1 MSVAAYGATH
11 PGPRSTNE
19 DALLIDV
26 EAGLFVVADGMG
38 GHNAGEV
45 ASGLAIETIQQF
57 IRKSADR
64 SGARLEE
71 AVRCANQ
78 EILMAAAQRPDYAGM
93 GTTVAAV
100 LVNDHHASLTSIG
113 DSRVYRWHG
122 GKLAQLTRDDSWIAK
137 MLSDGASLSAP
148 EIERHPMRHVLTEV
162 VGVRSDLEP
171 RASECDFESGDALLL
186 CSDGL
191 HGVVSSNQ
199 LAAVMRSSGGV
210 KEMAARLVEQAVAH
224 GATDNVTAVVVR
236 RES

>member
-1 MSVAAYGATH
+1 MSVAAYGVTH

-19 DALLIDV
+19 DSLLIDV

-45 ASGLAIETIQQF
+45 ASGLAIKTIGQF
-57 IRKSADR
+57 IRGSADR
-64 SGARLEE
+64 SATRLEE

-78 EILMAAAQRPDYAGM
+78 EILTAAAQRPEYAGM

-100 LVNDHHASLTSIG
+100 LVNDHRATLTSIG
-113 DSRVYRWHG
+113 DSRVYRWHN
-122 GKLAQLTRDDSWIAK
+122 GKLAQLTRDDSWISK
-137 MLSDGASLSAP
+137 MLSDGAALSPP

-191 HGVVSSNQ
+191 HGVVS
-199 LAAVMRSSGGV
+199 AD
-210 KEMAARLVEQAVAH
+210 EMAALMSSSVRVQDLAAWLVEQAVAS

-236 RES
+236 RQS

>member
-1 MSVAAYGATH
+1 MSVAAYGVTH

-19 DALLIDV
+19 DSLLIDV

-45 ASGLAIETIQQF
+45 ASGLAIKTIGQF
-57 IRKSADR
+57 IRGSADR
-64 SGARLEE
+64 SATRLEE

-78 EILMAAAQRPDYAGM
+78 EIFTAAAQRPEYAGM

-100 LVNDHHASLTSIG
+100 LVNDHHATLASIG
-113 DSRVYRWHG
+113 DSRVYRWHN
-122 GKLAQLTRDDSWIAK
+122 GKLAQLTRDDSWISK
-137 MLSDGASLSAP
+137 MLSDGAALSAP

-191 HGVVSSNQ
+191 HGVVSADEM
-199 LAAVMRSSGGV
+199 AALMSSSERV
-210 KEMAARLVEQAVAH
+210 QELAARLVEQAVTS

-236 RES
+236 RQS